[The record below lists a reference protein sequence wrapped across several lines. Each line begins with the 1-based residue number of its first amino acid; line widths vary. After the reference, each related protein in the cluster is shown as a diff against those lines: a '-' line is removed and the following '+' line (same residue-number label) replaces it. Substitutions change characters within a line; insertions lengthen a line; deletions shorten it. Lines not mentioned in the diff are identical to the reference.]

1 MLASRLIGILPAL
14 TNEEA
19 LETAAVNSLLNIEK
33 YPTQWR
39 KRPFRSPHHSAS
51 IAALVGGGSLPR
63 PGEISLAH
71 NGVLFLDELPEFE
84 RRVLDSLREP
94 LESGEI
100 IISRAMAKIR
110 FPARVQLI
118 AAMNPSPSGHYKGI
132 HHRTTPQQILRYLS
146 KLSGPFLDRF
156 DLSIEVPLLPP
167 GLLQMQEN
175 QGESSSTIRTRVL
188 KARER
193 QLNRTKKINAHLNN
207 KEVAK
212 FCHISTKDAQFL
224 EQVLLK
230 LGLSVRAWHRIL
242 KVARTLA
249 DLAEQ
254 ENIKKDHLAEA
265 LSYRCIDRLFLK
277 LNKTL
282 N

>member
-1 MLASRLIGILPAL
+1 MK
-14 TNEEA
+14 
-19 LETAAVNSLLNIEK
+19 AAVLL
-33 YPTQWR
+33 
-39 KRPFRSPHHSAS
+39 
-51 IAALVGGGSLPR
+51 
-63 PGEISLAH
+63 
-71 NGVLFLDELPEFE
+71 
-84 RRVLDSLREP
+84 
-94 LESGEI
+94 
-100 IISRAMAKIR
+100 
-110 FPARVQLI
+110 
-118 AAMNPSPSGHYKGI
+118 
-132 HHRTTPQQILRYLS
+132 
-146 KLSGPFLDRF
+146 
-156 DLSIEVPLLPP
+156 
-167 GLLQMQEN
+167 
-175 QGESSSTIRTRVL
+175 
-188 KARER
+188 ER